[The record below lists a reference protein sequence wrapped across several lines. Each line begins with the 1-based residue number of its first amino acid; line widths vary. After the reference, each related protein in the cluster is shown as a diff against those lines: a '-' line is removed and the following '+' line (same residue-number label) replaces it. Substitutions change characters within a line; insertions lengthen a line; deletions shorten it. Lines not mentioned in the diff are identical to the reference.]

1 MTVPAGQDTYGA
13 ALDPQSRS
21 DLGKP
26 QGLKSAPSIPNP
38 EYPHLGFNP
47 VPGDT
52 ETVRGLE
59 KKLSG
64 CAKVLQEAYDL
75 VTKLLDGSYW
85 KGDAAVAFREQ
96 LDGGPLPLN
105 LKNAAHS
112 IRKAARQLDRWESE
126 LDDFQR
132 RARKLEGEA
141 KDAQAAVDRAQGRAD
156 AAGSDPGLKKDGAE
170 GDAAEKALTRANGDL
185 DDAQAELKKIIGK
198 AERLAEEHEE
208 KAGYRARKIRD
219 ATKKLVPHEPG
230 WFDEALDWL
239 GDNLPDILSFVAGLI
254 GVAALLLSG
263 PLGWSV
269 ATVAA
274 LMLTASGL
282 SIVAVGLRLADSEV
296 RASLWDGMTKGEF
309 DADFWSNA
317 VSVGADAAGALPG
330 VAAVAKGTF
339 AATRTV
345 RRSGQVLDFWQRA
358 GTYGSKVLDET
369 GAIANLENSMVARA
383 VRGFS
388 DPGGAANVVAGTSGM
403 VGVGTGGFGLY
414 NKVVDAEDDGI
425 KDGAVAGIDGS
436 RLILDGGGLVE
447 IARYVFCR

>member
-1 MTVPAGQDTYGA
+1 VTVTAGHDQYGA
-13 ALDPQSRS
+13 ALDPQSRA

-26 QGLKSAPSIPNP
+26 QGLKSAPPIPNP
-38 EYPHLGFNP
+38 AYPHLGFNP

-75 VTKLLDGSYW
+75 VTKLLDGSCW

-112 IRKAARQLDRWESE
+112 IRKAARQLDRWEGE

-132 RARKLEGEA
+132 RARKLEDDA
-141 KDAQAAVDRAQGRAD
+141 RDAQAAVDRAQGRAD
-156 AAGSDPGLKKDGAE
+156 SAGRDPGLKKEGAD
-170 GDAAEKALTRANGDL
+170 GDAAQKALTRANGEL
-185 DDAQAELKKIIGK
+185 DDALAELKKIIGK
-198 AERLAEEHEE
+198 AKRLAEEHEE

-239 GDNLPDILSFVAGLI
+239 GDNLPDILSFVAGVI
-254 GVAALLLSG
+254 GVVALLFAG
-263 PLGWSV
+263 PLGLV
-269 ATVAA
+269 TVAA

-282 SIVAVGLRLADSEV
+282 SATALGLRLGDAEV
-296 RASLWDGMTKGEF
+296 RASLMDGLTKGEL

-317 VSVGADAAGALPG
+317 VSVGADFAGVLPG
-330 VAAVAKGTF
+330 LGAVAKGSKE
-339 AATRTV
+339 AAHAIRAG
-345 RRSGQVLDFWQRA
+345 GQSLSFWQRA
-358 GTYGSKVLDET
+358 SSYGSKSLDEA
-369 GAIANLENSMVARA
+369 GRIAGLENGLVARA

-388 DPGGAANVVAGTSGM
+388 NPEKAADVVSAVSG
-403 VGVGTGGFGLY
+403 VAGVGTGGFGLY
-414 NKVVDAEDDGI
+414 NKAVDAEDDGI

-436 RLILDGGGLVE
+436 RLVLDNGGIIGLV
-447 IARYVFCR
+447 RHVF

>member
-141 KDAQAAVDRAQGRAD
+141 KEAQAAVDRAQGRAD
-156 AAGSDPGLKKDGAE
+156 AAGRDPGLKKDGAE

-254 GVAALLLSG
+254 GVVTLLFSG
-263 PLGWSV
+263 PLGL

-274 LMLTASGL
+274 LLLTASGL
-282 SIVAVGLRLADSEV
+282 SATALALRLTDPEV
-296 RASLWDGMTKGEF
+296 RASLMDGLAHGEL

-317 VSVGADAAGALPG
+317 VSVGADFSAVLPG
-330 VAAVAKGTF
+330 LGAVAKGSKE
-339 AATRTV
+339 AAHAVRTGV
-345 RRSGQVLDFWQRA
+345 QSRSFWQRVSV
-358 GTYGSKVLDET
+358 YGSQSLDEA
-369 GAIANLENSMVARA
+369 GRIAGLENGLVARA

-388 DPGGAANVVAGTSGM
+388 DPEKAADTVSLISGVA
-403 VGVGTGGFGLY
+403 GVGTGGFGLY
-414 NKVVDAEDDGI
+414 NSAVDADDDGI
-425 KDGAVAGIDGS
+425 KDGSVAGIDGS
-436 RLILDGGGLVE
+436 RLILDNGGIIGLV
-447 IARYVFCR
+447 RHVF

>member
-1 MTVPAGQDTYGA
+1 MTVTAGHDPYGA
-13 ALDPQSRS
+13 ALDPQSRA

-26 QGLKSAPSIPNP
+26 QGLKSAPPIPNP
-38 EYPHLGFNP
+38 AYPHLGFNP

-112 IRKAARQLDRWESE
+112 IRKAARQLDRWEGE

-132 RARKLEGEA
+132 RARKLEDDA
-141 KDAQAAVDRAQGRAD
+141 KDARAAVDRAQGRAD
-156 AAGSDPGLKKDGAE
+156 SAGHDPDLKKEGAD
-170 GDAAEKALTRANGDL
+170 GDAALKALTRANGDL
-185 DDAQAELKKIIGK
+185 EDARAELKKIIGK

-230 WFDEALDWL
+230 WFDEVLDWL
-239 GDNLPDILSFVAGLI
+239 GDNLPDILSFVAGVI
-254 GVAALLLSG
+254 GVVALLFAG
-263 PLGWSV
+263 PLGL

-274 LMLTASGL
+274 LLLTASGL
-282 SIVAVGLRLADSEV
+282 SATALGLRIGDAEV
-296 RASLWDGMTKGEF
+296 RASLMDGITKGEL

-317 VSVGADAAGALPG
+317 VSVGADFMGILPG
-330 VAAVAKGTF
+330 LGAVAKGSKE
-339 AATRTV
+339 AAHAIRTGTQ
-345 RRSGQVLDFWQRA
+345 SLSFWQKA
-358 GTYGSKVLDET
+358 SAYGSKSLDEA
-369 GAIANLENSMVARA
+369 GRIAGVENALVARA
-383 VRGFS
+383 VRSFS
-388 DPGGAANVVAGTSGM
+388 NPEKAAKTVSALSGVA
-403 VGVGTGGFGLY
+403 GVGTGSFGLY
-414 NKVVDAEDDGI
+414 NTAVDADDDGI
-425 KDGAVAGIDGS
+425 KGGTVAGIDGS
-436 RLILDGGGLVE
+436 RLILDNGGVIGLV
-447 IARYVFCR
+447 RHVF

>member
-1 MTVPAGQDTYGA
+1 MTVPAGLDDYGA
-13 ALDPQSRS
+13 ALDPQSRA

-26 QGLKSAPSIPNP
+26 QGLKSAPSIPNT

-64 CAKVLQEAYDL
+64 CAKALQEAYDL

-112 IRKAARQLDRWESE
+112 IRKAARHLDRWEGE

-132 RARKLEGEA
+132 RARKLEGDA
-141 KDAQAAVDRAQGRAD
+141 KDAQDVVDRAQGRVERAGAD
-156 AAGSDPGLKKDGAE
+156 PDLKKDGAD
-170 GDAAEKALTRANGDL
+170 GDTAQKALTRANGDL
-185 DDAQAELKKIIGK
+185 DDAKAELKKIIGK
-198 AERLAEEHEE
+198 AKRLAEEHEE

-230 WFDEALDWL
+230 WFDEVLDWL

-263 PLGWSV
+263 PLGWGI

-274 LMLTASGL
+274 LMLTASGM
-282 SIVAVGLRLADSEV
+282 SVVALGLRLADPVV
-296 RASLWDGMTKGEF
+296 RASLWDGMTKGEL

-317 VSVGADAAGALPG
+317 VSVGADALGALPG
-330 VAAVAKGTF
+330 VAAVAKGSF
-339 AATRTV
+339 EATRAV

-358 GTYGSKVLDET
+358 GTYGSKVIDEA
-369 GAIANLENSMVARA
+369 GAITNLENSMVARA

-388 DPGGAANVVAGTSGM
+388 DPGRAAATVSGTSGI

-414 NKVVDAEDDGI
+414 SKAVDAEADGI
-425 KDGAVAGIDGS
+425 KDGTVASIDGS
-436 RLILDGGGLVE
+436 RLVLDGGGLVE
-447 IARYVFCR
+447 IARHVFCR

>member
-1 MTVPAGQDTYGA
+1 MTVTAGHDQYGA
-13 ALDPQSRS
+13 ALDPQSRA

-26 QGLKSAPSIPNP
+26 QGLKSAPPIPNP
-38 EYPHLGFNP
+38 AYPHLGFNP

-112 IRKAARQLDRWESE
+112 VRKAARQLDRWEGE

-132 RARKLEGEA
+132 RARKLEDDA

-156 AAGSDPGLKKDGAE
+156 SAGHDPDLKKEGAD
-170 GDAAEKALTRANGDL
+170 GDATLKALTRANGDL
-185 DDAQAELKKIIGK
+185 DDARAELKKIIGK
-198 AERLAEEHEE
+198 AKRLAEEHEE

-219 ATKKLVPHEPG
+219 ATRKLVPHEPG
-230 WFDEALDWL
+230 LFDEMLDWL
-239 GDNLPDILSFVAGLI
+239 GDNLPDILSFVAGVI
-254 GVAALLLSG
+254 GVVALLFAG
-263 PLGWSV
+263 PLGL

-282 SIVAVGLRLADSEV
+282 SATALGLRLGDAEV
-296 RASLWDGMTKGEF
+296 RASLMDGITKGEL
-309 DADFWSNA
+309 DADFWSSA
-317 VSVGADAAGALPG
+317 VSVGADFSGLLPG
-330 VAAVAKGTF
+330 LGAVAKGSKE
-339 AATRTV
+339 AAHALRTGAQ
-345 RRSGQVLDFWQRA
+345 SLSFWQKA
-358 GTYGSKVLDET
+358 SAYGSKSLDEA
-369 GAIANLENSMVARA
+369 GRIAGLENALVGRA

-388 DPGGAANVVAGTSGM
+388 NPEKAAKTVTALSGVA
-403 VGVGTGGFGLY
+403 GVGTGSFGLY
-414 NKVVDAEDDGI
+414 NTAVDADDDGI
-425 KDGAVAGIDGS
+425 KSGTVAGIDGS
-436 RLILDGGGLVE
+436 RLVLDNGGLIGLV
-447 IARYVFCR
+447 RHVF

>member
-1 MTVPAGQDTYGA
+1 MTVTAGHDQYGA
-13 ALDPQSRS
+13 ALDPQSRA

-26 QGLKSAPSIPNP
+26 QGLKSAPPIPNP
-38 EYPHLGFNP
+38 AYPHLGFNP

-112 IRKAARQLDRWESE
+112 VRKAARQLDRWEGE

-132 RARKLEGEA
+132 RARKLEDDA

-156 AAGSDPGLKKDGAE
+156 SAGHDPDLKKQGAD
-170 GDAAEKALTRANGDL
+170 GDAALKALTRANCDL
-185 DDAQAELKKIIGK
+185 DDARAELKKIIGK
-198 AERLAEEHEE
+198 AKRLAEEHEE

-230 WFDEALDWL
+230 LFDEMLDWL
-239 GDNLPDILSFVAGLI
+239 GDNLPDILSFVAGVI
-254 GVAALLLSG
+254 GVVALLFAG
-263 PLGWSV
+263 PLGL

-282 SIVAVGLRLADSEV
+282 SATALGLRLGDAEV
-296 RASLWDGMTKGEF
+296 RASLMDGITKGEL
-309 DADFWSNA
+309 DADFWSSA
-317 VSVGADAAGALPG
+317 VSVGADFSGLLPG
-330 VAAVAKGTF
+330 LGAVAKGSKE
-339 AATRTV
+339 AAHAIRTGAQ
-345 RRSGQVLDFWQRA
+345 SLSFWQKA
-358 GTYGSKVLDET
+358 SSYGSKSLDEA
-369 GAIANLENSMVARA
+369 GRIAGLENALVGRA

-388 DPGGAANVVAGTSGM
+388 NPEKAATTVTALSGVA
-403 VGVGTGGFGLY
+403 GVGTGSFGLY
-414 NKVVDAEDDGI
+414 NTAVDADDDGI
-425 KDGAVAGIDGS
+425 KSGTVAGIDGS
-436 RLILDGGGLVE
+436 RLVLDNGGLIGLV
-447 IARYVFCR
+447 RHVF